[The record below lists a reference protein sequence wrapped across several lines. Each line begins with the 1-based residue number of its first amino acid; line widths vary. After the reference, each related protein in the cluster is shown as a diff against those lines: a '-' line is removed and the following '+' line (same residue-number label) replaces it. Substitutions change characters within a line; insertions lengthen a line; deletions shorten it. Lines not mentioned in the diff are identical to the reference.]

1 MGAEVRWI
9 VTVEF
14 AIRPGCAGLFLERM
28 TTQAEESL
36 KEAGCSQFDIC
47 IDPAD
52 EHHIFLYE
60 IYADQ
65 PAFAAHLTSAHFKR
79 FDLATRDWVQSK
91 SVAQWERR

>member
-1 MGAEVRWI
+1 MEADVRWI

-14 AIRPGCAGLFLERM
+14 RIRAGHARQFLEQM
-28 TTQAEESL
+28 STQAVESL

-60 IYADQ
+60 IYVDQ
-65 PAFAAHLTSAHFKR
+65 PAFAAHLASAHFKR